1 MGAIEED
8 DRAHL
13 DGLARGRVRRS
24 HWIVK
29 CCVKHKARPV
39 LVLVVHLGRWF
50 GGALVVVDFDAVVG
64 VSVRLMVE
72 VTIRKFEVVE
82 LLIKKQTL
90 NTRHSSFFISG

>member
-1 MGAIEED
+1 M
-8 DRAHL
+8 
-13 DGLARGRVRRS
+13 
-24 HWIVK
+24 
-29 CCVKHKARPV
+29 KHKARPV

-82 LLIKKQTL
+82 LLIKKTDL
-90 NTRHSSFFISG
+90 EHKALLLLHLRVVVPFVLF